1 MRYLLLILIC
11 SSLTAYSQPVETII
25 KQQAVQMGTALYKG
39 DSKTFSRYIPA
50 EVLQNPDDAKFI
62 FQMIDSGFTMFKTFG
77 GEIKNIRFGQPSEI
91 VKDGKKWQSALLQ
104 TTTIVSPFAD
114 AELQSVLLA
123 QSIDEGKNWTFI
135 DLSFRKIKEL
145 KDKMPQ
151 VNAKLQI
158 PKASPPKITMKEQ
171 RQ

>member
-1 MRYLLLILIC
+1 MRYLFLILIC
-11 SSLTAYSQPVETII
+11 SSLTAYTQPAETTI
-25 KQQAVQMGTALYKG
+25 KMQAMEMGTALYKG
-39 DSKTFSRYIPA
+39 DSKTFSRFIPS
-50 EVLQNPDDAKFI
+50 ELLQNPDDGKFI
-62 FQMIDSGFTMFKTFG
+62 LKMIDSGFSMFKSFG
-77 GEIKNIRFGQPSEI
+77 GEIKNLRFGHPADIIKE
-91 VKDGKKWQSALLQ
+91 GRKWQSALVQ

-151 VNAKLQI
+151 VNPKLQI
-158 PKASPPKITMKEQ
+158 PKTSPPKITMKEQ
-171 RQ
+171 R